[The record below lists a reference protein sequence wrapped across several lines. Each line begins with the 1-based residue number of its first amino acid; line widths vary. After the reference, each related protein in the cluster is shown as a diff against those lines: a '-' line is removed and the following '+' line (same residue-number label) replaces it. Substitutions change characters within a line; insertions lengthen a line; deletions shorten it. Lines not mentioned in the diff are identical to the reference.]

1 MSKNKKEHKMSER
14 KKYLRT
20 LMAEMGL
27 SSLDELSKEER
38 KRWIRAA
45 EPHKIVKKKLR
56 EMSYSLDSDNNK
68 RSLGRF
74 SKITSFKKSA
84 ENTAGK
90 DLDLLRSLLDQST
103 YQKVMPIVF
112 PLFGVSGTFNKSKY
126 IEDSLAAIR
135 EHSPSQINEGKIRS
149 VLESLSNSIAEAL
162 PIDLNE
168 AFSDDPNQSFDLSR
182 LSERSKKDIKAQLVR
197 SGYLSSLTASDEEVV
212 AAIKSVQS
220 AKGLNSSGMIDKNTY
235 SAIIDL
241 RSAQSTADTAAPEA
255 TTTSLRERRDE
266 IRERRRGGRRGSRD
280 ADQNEASGEQPISS
294 FDLSKIENINISRRI
309 DLNSSTN
316 ELRQFVMILDK
327 ICGDMG
333 IKPTITSAFRDDYN
347 QARVMLNNYNRRGSG
362 SRRARV
368 YLETLYKNFP
378 KMNDIITV
386 FESGLSNED
395 KILKVESIIK
405 QSWPLVGHRAG
416 KSIDISRESKSTF
429 DDMIRR
435 AREYADFKDLWEND
449 HYHLTIKSIKSM
461 PREGFLNRLFS

>member
-1 MSKNKKEHKMSER
+1 MSKSKKEHKMSER

-45 EPHKIVKKKLR
+45 EPQKIVKKKLR

-84 ENTAGK
+84 ENTTGK

-112 PLFGVSGTFNKSKY
+112 PLFGISGTFNKSKY
-126 IEDSLAAIR
+126 VEDSLAAIR
-135 EHSPSQINEGKIRS
+135 ESSPSQVNEDKIRG

-162 PIDLNE
+162 PVDLNE

-182 LSERSKKDIKAQLVR
+182 LSERSKKDITAQLVR
-197 SGYLSSLTASDEEVV
+197 SGYLSSLTASDEEVI
-212 AAIKSVQS
+212 AAIKTVQS
-220 AKGLNSSGMIDKNTY
+220 AKGLSSSGMIDKSTY
-235 SAIIDL
+235 SAIIGL
-241 RSAQSTADTAAPEA
+241 SSVQPPTDTPAPEA

-266 IRERRRGGRRGSRD
+266 IRERRRGRRRSSD
-280 ADQNEASGEQPISS
+280 EQPISS
-294 FDLSKIENINISRRI
+294 FDLSKIENINISRRV

-386 FESGLSNED
+386 FESEVLSKED
-395 KILKVESIIK
+395 KILKAESIIK
-405 QSWPLVGHRAG
+405 QSWPVGGHRAG

-429 DDMIRR
+429 DDMLNR
-435 AREYADFKDLWEND
+435 AKEYANFKKLWEND

-461 PREGFLNRLFS
+461 PREGFLSRLFS